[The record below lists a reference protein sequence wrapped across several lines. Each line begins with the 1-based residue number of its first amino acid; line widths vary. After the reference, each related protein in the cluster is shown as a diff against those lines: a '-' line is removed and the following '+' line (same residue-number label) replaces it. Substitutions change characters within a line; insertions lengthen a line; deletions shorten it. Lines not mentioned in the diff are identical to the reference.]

1 MSAAVANNECPICY
15 DVVDITKNNATTPC
29 GHTFCF
35 SCISQALIHNNECP
49 CCRGTLQE
57 EVWEEF
63 DEEEDEDEDN
73 DEEDDEDSH
82 DEEAEEDEE
91 DEEKENPEHLQHV
104 EVISRRFA
112 ALGYTMTDVISM
124 FMSRPSRLDLARG
137 SEEFIDKMVQDFDTI
152 VEDGDKVCGELA
164 AIFVTKR
171 GDEVKEEEVVINDG
185 DATSFEKVAPIVV
198 LYQPEDD
205 IELL

>member
-1 MSAAVANNECPICY
+1 MSSSAVANNECPICY
-15 DVVDITKNNATTPC
+15 DVVDVTKNNATTPC

-57 EVWEEF
+57 EVWEEL
-63 DEEEDEDEDN
+63 DEEQDDDEDD
-73 DEEDDEDSH
+73 DEEDDEN
-82 DEEAEEDEE
+82 EAEEEE
-91 DEEKENPEHLQHV
+91 EENQEHLQHV

-124 FMSRPSRLDLARG
+124 FISRPSRLNLARG

-152 VEDGDKVCGELA
+152 VDDGDKVCGELA

-171 GDEVKEEEVVINDG
+171 GDEVEEEEEEEEVVIND
-185 DATSFEKVAPIVV
+185 SIVEKVAPIVI